1 MNTKNYVVYMLL
13 LMLIYAWPAI
23 LRILYMK
30 EASPPENLSF
40 LLYLNQYVFLLKKF
54 TSIVKYLSLI
64 TKVCVVEVDEIDV
77 DNMTGIY

>member
-1 MNTKNYVVYMLL
+1 ML
-13 LMLIYAWPAI
+13 LMLINAWPAI
-23 LRILYMK
+23 FRILYMK
-30 EASPPENLSF
+30 EASPRKPQFFAILESC
-40 LLYLNQYVFLLKKF
+40 NQYVFLLKKF